1 LQQSNTQQPVSKP
14 KRATLAFAL
23 SLAGAVIILAQG
35 LVRIFHGEIIF
46 LGSDEIRRRLI
57 AGLALDIV
65 GAIAIVF
72 AVLIIIGAYFMYNP
86 GTQVVGGVL
95 VLIFSAL
102 SIIAGGGWLIG
113 LILGIIGGVICL
125 INK

>member
-1 LQQSNTQQPVSKP
+1 MV
-14 KRATLAFAL
+14 
-23 SLAGAVIILAQG
+23 ILAQG
-35 LVRIFHGEIIF
+35 LVRILRGEIITF
-46 LGSDEIRRRLI
+46 LGSDEIRRRILV
-57 AGLALDIV
+57 GLALDIV

-72 AVLIIIGAYFMYNP
+72 AVLIIIAAYFIYNP
-86 GTQVVGGVL
+86 ETEVIGGVL

-125 INK
+125 IKK